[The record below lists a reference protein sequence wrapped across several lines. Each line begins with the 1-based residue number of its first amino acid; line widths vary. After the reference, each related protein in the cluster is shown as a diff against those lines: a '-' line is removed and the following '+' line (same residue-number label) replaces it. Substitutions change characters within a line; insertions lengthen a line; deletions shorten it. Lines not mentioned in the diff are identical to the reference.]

1 MKGGL
6 KKMRSVLE
14 TKKGNLQLIVPSI
27 LTLILAAAILV
38 FGLIITEKL
47 RDTSTAG
54 SDAYIAANKTVVGL
68 GTFADFWE
76 IIVLA
81 IVITVVISLL
91 LVVFSGRRA
100 K

>member
-1 MKGGL
+1 
-6 KKMRSVLE
+6 MRKLG
-14 TKKGNLQLIVPSI
+14 KKGNLGLIVPSI
-27 LTLILAAAILV
+27 LTLVLAAAILV

-47 RDTSTAG
+47 RDTSTVGSEAYMAG
-54 SDAYIAANKTVVGL
+54 NKTVVGL

-91 LVVFSGRRA
+91 MIVFAAQGRA

>member
-1 MKGGL
+1 
-6 KKMRSVLE
+6 MRSILK
-14 TKKGNLQLIVPSI
+14 TQKKGQLSLIVPSI

-47 RDTSTAG
+47 RDTATSGT
-54 SDAYIAANKTVVGL
+54 DAFVAANKTVVGL
-68 GTFADFWE
+68 ATFADFWE

-91 LVVFSGRRA
+91 LVVFAGRRA